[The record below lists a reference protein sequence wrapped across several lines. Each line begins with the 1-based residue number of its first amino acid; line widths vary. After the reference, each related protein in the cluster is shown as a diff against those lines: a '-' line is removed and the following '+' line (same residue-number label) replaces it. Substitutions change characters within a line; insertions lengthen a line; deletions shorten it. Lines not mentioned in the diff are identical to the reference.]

1 MCHIF
6 LNVKFVDVILWYDV
20 TIQMKEKLFAM
31 VLFIRGEGGGGGW
44 GVLDQYLGEGEPP
57 RV

>member
-1 MCHIF
+1 M
-6 LNVKFVDVILWYDV
+6 

-31 VLFIRGEGGGGGW
+31 VLFIRGGGGGGGGGW
-44 GVLDQYLGEGEPP
+44 GVLDQYFGEGEPP